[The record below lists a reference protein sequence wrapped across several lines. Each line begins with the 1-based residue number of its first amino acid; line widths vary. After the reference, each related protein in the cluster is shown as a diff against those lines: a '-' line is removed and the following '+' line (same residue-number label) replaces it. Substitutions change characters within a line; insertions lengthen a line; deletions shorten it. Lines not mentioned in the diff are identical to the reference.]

1 LGIKYRGP
9 QFILITGFIKSIFL
23 NYFIDYNQILFE
35 KFCCERKFTMK
46 KYLLFF
52 WIAFI
57 IIIFSVN
64 LNAQWKQVNIGP
76 VGGKINSIA
85 VIPIGTGGSTVFAGT
100 ESGIIRSTDNGI
112 NWASVNSSFTYCLAT
127 IGQEIFAGTSSGV
140 ILSTDNGNSWTA
152 PSANINY
159 FITALAVDNTTIF
172 AGTYQNGIFRSTDNG
187 ASWTAVDN
195 GLGAFQNLVTSLAVS
210 PTGTNRATI
219 YAGTASGLCF
229 STDNGN
235 SWSTLVSNYLGPL
248 QFINCITVNG
258 SIIFVG
264 TPGGIIRSTGGNSFE
279 KADTGLA
286 NGTSIFSIL
295 INNSDTF
302 IGTTAGVYLSIDS
315 GGTWTAVNNGL
326 PVSPSQVY
334 SVAAGGTNLY
344 AGTNNGVYLSI
355 NNGTSWT
362 NANPGNVVSQLDC
375 IAGNGS
381 NIFAIMRG
389 SPNQLMFVSKDYGKS
404 WIAAADSGLSGFVA
418 NLTLT
423 DSGLYAAT
431 NNGIFRSSNNGE
443 NWNSMNGGIMG
454 TTDPITLITSGLNL
468 IAATQSNG
476 LFLSTDNG
484 ESWKITGSSSQRYVY
499 TLYSFGSKVFAGGS
513 NGIYISTDYGKNWT
527 ISNDTLTDVG
537 TILSIGSNLCAVRE
551 PVYPRTGLDTTQH
564 PGGLFLSIDSG
575 KTWLPHNFFPDTL
588 FIGGPVAVHGSNIFM
603 VAGENGVYFSKYNW
617 QTWNS
622 IGNGLPDEPV
632 APIFVNDSSIFV
644 GVGISHGIWQRRLSE
659 ITGIKEPLSTAFLGS
674 YKLLQ
679 NYPNPFNP
687 ATTIKYQL
695 SMTNFVTLK
704 VYDILGRYV
713 KTLVNEQQSAGT
725 HSVIFNAGG
734 LSSGVYFY
742 RITCLPDRQAEGS
755 FIQTKKLIVI
765 K

>member
-1 LGIKYRGP
+1 L
-9 QFILITGFIKSIFL
+9 
-23 NYFIDYNQILFE
+23 
-35 KFCCERKFTMK
+35 K
-46 KYLLFF
+46 KYLLFYC
-52 WIAFI
+52 IASILI
-57 IIIFSVN
+57 ISSIK

-85 VIPIGTGGSTVFAGT
+85 VIPIGTGGTTVFAGT
-100 ESGIIRSTDNGI
+100 ESGIIRLTDNGT
-112 NWASVNSSFTYCLAT
+112 NWTSVNSSFTYCFAS
-127 IGQEIFAGTSSGV
+127 IGPNIFAGTVSGV
-140 ILSTDNGNSWTA
+140 ILSTDNGNTWTA
-152 PSANINY
+152 PNTNMNY
-159 FITALAVDNTTIF
+159 FITALAVNNTTIF

-187 ASWTAVDN
+187 ASWTAADS
-195 GLGAFQNLVTSLAVS
+195 GLGAFQNLVTSLAVN
-210 PTGTNRATI
+210 PNGTNGATI

-302 IGTTAGVYLSIDS
+302 IGTTAGVYLSPDS
-315 GGTWTAVNNGL
+315 GVTWTAVNNGL

-334 SVAAGGTNLY
+334 SVAASSNSASEVNLY
-344 AGTNNGVYLSI
+344 AGTNNGVYLST

-362 NANPGNVVSQLDC
+362 GENSGVVGPQVNC
-375 IAGNGS
+375 FAGEGS
-381 NIFAIMRG
+381 KVFAVTTG
-389 SPNQLMFVSKDYGKS
+389 PPDYNNTWLLYSSDYGTTWKV
-404 WIAAADSGLSGFVA
+404 AADSGLSGFVA

-423 DSGLYAAT
+423 DSGLYAVS
-431 NNGIFRSSNNGE
+431 NNGVFYSSNNGE
-443 NWNSMNGGIMG
+443 NWRSINGGIMN
-454 TTDPITLITSGLNL
+454 TTDPTTLVTNGSNL

-484 ESWKITGSSSQRYVY
+484 ESWNITGGSSQQYVY
-499 TLYSFGSKVFAGGS
+499 TLYSFGSKVFTGGS
-513 NGIYISTDYGKNWT
+513 NGIYISVDGGKNWA

-537 TILSIGSNLCAVRE
+537 TILSIGSNLFAVRE

-575 KTWLPHNFFPDTL
+575 KTWLPHNFLPDTL
-588 FIGGPVAVHGSNIFM
+588 FIGGPVAVYGSNIFM
-603 VAGENGVYFSKYNW
+603 ALGGENGVYFSSNNW
-617 QTWNS
+617 TTWNS
-622 IGNGLPDEPV
+622 MGNGLPNETII
-632 APIFVNDSSIFV
+632 ALFVNDSSIFA
-644 GVGISHGIWQRRLSE
+644 GVGINYGIWQRRLSE
-659 ITGIKEPLSTAFLGS
+659 ITGMNQPPSLNIPGS
-674 YKLLQ
+674 FKLEQ

-687 ATTIKYQL
+687 STVISWQL
-695 SMTNFVTLK
+695 AAGSFVTLK
-704 VYDILGRYV
+704 VYDILGREV
-713 KTLVNEQQSAGT
+713 KTLVNERQSAGT
-725 HSVIFNAGG
+725 HSVTFNAAG

-742 RITCLPDRQAEGS
+742 RISTGS
-755 FIQTKKLIVI
+755 FVQTKKLMVI